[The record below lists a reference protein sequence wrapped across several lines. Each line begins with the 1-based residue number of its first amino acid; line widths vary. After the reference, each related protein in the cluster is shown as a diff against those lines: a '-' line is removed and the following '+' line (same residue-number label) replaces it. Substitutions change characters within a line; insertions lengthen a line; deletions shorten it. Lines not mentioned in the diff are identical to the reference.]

1 MTQQQLD
8 NMTEFN
14 PHVKRYALTD
24 SQGSTE
30 IVFFP
35 QSPDSELGKP
45 QLDYQG
51 SEGRFT
57 FIGDKI
63 HQQQSSLGL
72 LITVVLKP
80 DLDAGQ
86 LNLTL
91 ALPPINLAGKK
102 GQEFETIAVK
112 TKSQGHVIDS
122 SGATLTY
129 RVLML
134 KGVAQAVIMPAET
147 DSEERAKNLRR
158 VVPSIK
164 RR

>member
-1 MTQQQLD
+1 M
-8 NMTEFN
+8 
-14 PHVKRYALTD
+14 TD

-30 IVFFP
+30 VVFFP
-35 QSPDSELGKP
+35 QAPASELGKP

-51 SEGRFT
+51 PEGRLT
-57 FIGDKI
+57 FIRDEI
-63 HQQQSSLGL
+63 NQQQSSLGL

-102 GQEFETIAVK
+102 AQEFETIAVK
-112 TKSQGHVIDS
+112 TKSQGHVIDP

-129 RVLML
+129 SVLTL
-134 KGVAQAVIMPAET
+134 KGVAQAVIMPAAT
-147 DSEERAKNLRR
+147 DSEDANNLLRA
-158 VVPSIK
+158 VPTIQ
-164 RR
+164 R

>member
-1 MTQQQLD
+1 MIQQLD
-8 NMTEFN
+8 NATEFN
-14 PHVKRYALTD
+14 PFVKRYALTD

-35 QSPDSELGKP
+35 QAPASKPGEP

-51 SEGRFT
+51 PEGRFT
-57 FIGDKI
+57 FTGGEIS
-63 HQQQSSLGL
+63 QQRSSLGL
-72 LITVVLKP
+72 LITVMLQP

-86 LNLTL
+86 LNLVL

-112 TKSQGHVIDS
+112 TKSQGHVIDP

-129 RVLML
+129 RVLTL
-134 KGVAQAVIMPAET
+134 KGVAQAVIMPAAT
-147 DSEERAKNLRR
+147 DTADANNSVR
-158 VVPSIK
+158 VVPSIQ
-164 RR
+164 